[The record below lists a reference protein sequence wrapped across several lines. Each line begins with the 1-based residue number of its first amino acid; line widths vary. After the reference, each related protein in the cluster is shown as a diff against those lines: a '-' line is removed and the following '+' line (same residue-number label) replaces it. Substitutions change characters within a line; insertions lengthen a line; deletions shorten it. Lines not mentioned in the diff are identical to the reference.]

1 MRTTSL
7 LKYGYLLLLILFF
20 IAGCAPA
27 GEPAA
32 DQAPPTQE
40 VVVLVVTA
48 TDEPPTQTPV
58 VIVVTATAEA
68 GTQEEA
74 AEPETEAA
82 ETEETVE
89 EAATPEPQA
98 TATEEPPPA
107 TAVVPACSTLG
118 GLRLRIGPGEIYGII
133 RNLTADTALV
143 PQAFRAVGFPSGEW
157 IEVAVGTQQGW
168 VSASPQFVSC
178 NFDPASLPAASVIP
192 PTPTPIPSPT
202 AIPPTPTPVVV
213 AQLPIS
219 IGQPSNANNPDA
231 GDFPQGRVEW
241 RLETS
246 DDFLFRFYVKDTDVG
261 DFDGAGVDTV
271 TLTVSDQSGNVV
283 DSRKEGTAGYCIFG
297 GGEPVCNPWVFED
310 GEYKWKSTGK
320 TVVES
325 TYYLTIAVQ
334 PKDDDRIW
342 NWDLGGF
349 YVEVP

>member
-1 MRTTSL
+1 
-7 LKYGYLLLLILFF
+7 
-20 IAGCAPA
+20 
-27 GEPAA
+27 
-32 DQAPPTQE
+32 
-40 VVVLVVTA
+40 VVTA

-58 VIVVTATAEA
+58 VIVVTATAEP
-68 GTQEEA
+68 GTQEET
-74 AEPETEAA
+74 AEPQTEADEA
-82 ETEETVE
+82 DVAE
-89 EAATPEPQA
+89 EAQEAAATSEPFA
-98 TATEEPPPA
+98 TATEEPLAA

-133 RNLTADTALV
+133 RNLSADTALV
-143 PQAFRAVGFPSGEW
+143 PQAFQAVGFPRGEW
-157 IEVAVGTQQGW
+157 ILVTVGTQQGW
-168 VSASPQFVSC
+168 VSAGPQFVSC

-246 DDFLFRFYVKDTDVG
+246 DDFLFRFYVKDIDVG

-271 TLTVSDQSGNVV
+271 TLTVSDQSGEVV
-283 DSRKEGTAGYCIFG
+283 DSRTEGTAGFCIFG
-297 GGEPVCNPWVFED
+297 GGEPLCNPWVIED

-320 TVVES
+320 TVVDG
-325 TYYLTIAVQ
+325 TYYLTVAIQ
-334 PKDDDRIW
+334 PEDDDRIW